1 MDTPTYTRWHDALNR
16 PVRYLFDNST
26 RAHISKS
33 TDQALIVLRSP
44 WPRFWLHQ
52 RNTPCT
58 PRVRRR
64 VRRFLKKKKRPKPS
78 PSTSPHVCIS
88 SITVISSLSLRF
100 ILGEL
105 HRCLV
110 RITGGGRG
118 VGSIGRDWATLTLAT
133 KLSQRGAILIAQL
146 SLSLLLLLFLL
157 AHERDEIV
165 SRNDRA
171 LKRRHDDGWSREGM
185 DSPRSNPREGLHASY
200 DGTE

>member
-44 WPRFWLHQ
+44 WSRFWLHQ

-64 VRRFLKKKKRPKPS
+64 VRRFLKKKRPKPS
-78 PSTSPHVCIS
+78 PSTFPHVYIS

-105 HRCLV
+105 TFTGVSFRIV

-118 VGSIGRDWATLTLAT
+118 VGSIGRDWATLT

-146 SLSLLLLLFLL
+146 SLLLLFLL